1 MTATAEKYR
10 LPAELRDTV
19 LQQIIGARLPEIV
32 SAKAKLPAESIRMA
46 LDRAPEV
53 RSIRR
58 TLRQKPGVIAEIK
71 RASPSAGSLRQ
82 DFDPIRIA
90 DEYRQAGAAALSIVT
105 EPVFFH
111 GGLEI
116 LASLRWK
123 SNLPLLRKDFVVDAY
138 QALEARLAG
147 ADAVLLI
154 AALLDEE
161 ALRELRVC
169 IEDLGMDALVEVHTE
184 RELERALKAGSS
196 LIGVNNRDLRSF
208 QVSLDICLRLANGL
222 PRDGVAIAESGIRTP
237 QDIRRLADAG
247 YRGFLIGEALMRA
260 AAPGAALAGLVS
272 SLDSKGA

>member
-1 MTATAEKYR
+1 MTATAEKYC

-32 SAKAKLPAESIRMA
+32 SAKAKFPAESIRMA
-46 LDRAPEV
+46 LGRAPEV

-58 TLRQKPGVIAEIK
+58 ALRQKPGVIAEIK

-90 DEYRQAGAAALSIVT
+90 DEYRKAGAAALSIVT

-138 QALEARLAG
+138 QAFEARLAG

-154 AALLDEE
+154 AALLDET

-184 RELERALKAGSS
+184 QELERALKAGSS

-208 QVSLDICLRLANGL
+208 QVSLDVCLRLAAGL
-222 PRDGVAIAESGIRTP
+222 PRDVVAVAESGIRTP

-247 YRGFLIGEALMRA
+247 YRGFLIGEVLMRA